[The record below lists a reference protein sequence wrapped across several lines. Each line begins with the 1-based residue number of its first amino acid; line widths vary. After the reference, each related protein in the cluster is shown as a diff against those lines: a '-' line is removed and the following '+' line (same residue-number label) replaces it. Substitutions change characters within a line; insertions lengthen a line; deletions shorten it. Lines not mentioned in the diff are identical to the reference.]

1 MHCWRKCYVL
11 KMSIFRGSGWMCLDL
26 VQLGALTMQAI
37 LDIQSQLDWPADT
50 TP

>member
-1 MHCWRKCYVL
+1 
-11 KMSIFRGSGWMCLDL
+11 MCPDL
-26 VQLGALTMQAI
+26 VQFGALTMQAI

>member
-1 MHCWRKCYVL
+1 
-11 KMSIFRGSGWMCLDL
+11 MSIFSELGWMGLDP
-26 VQLGALTMQAI
+26 VQLGALTMQAT

>member
-1 MHCWRKCYVL
+1 
-11 KMSIFRGSGWMCLDL
+11 MSIFQVSGWMCLGL

>member
-1 MHCWRKCYVL
+1 
-11 KMSIFRGSGWMCLDL
+11 MSIFQESGWMCLDL
-26 VQLGALTMQAI
+26 VQLDALTMQAI